1 MKKITRMKLINWH
14 YITDSTIDFNGSSL
28 ITGDNGSGKSTILD
42 ALQYVL
48 TGGKSKFNNAAHD
61 KANRDL
67 IGYVRCKTGKD
78 SKQYERT
85 GDVTAHV
92 AIEFYEEKKK
102 KSFILGVVIDS
113 SSDLNIPKHLFYRI
127 ENKKISDELF
137 LRGNTPRNISDF
149 KVNIKSFEHRLLN
162 TIQETQRDFGHRYG
176 ALNNRF
182 FELLPKALAFK
193 PIDNV
198 KDFVYSYILDTK
210 EVNIEY
216 LKENV
221 RTYLEFDKI
230 LQDIKNKLVRLTKID
245 LIYNELL
252 RISENIRVQEYII
265 LRASKEI
272 EENKLE
278 NKIKEE
284 KNSSDSYKKGMSKEL
299 AQREELDRDK
309 SIADELHTSLLKN
322 DTYQMIN
329 SLKNQ
334 INDLNNEYGRIVLRE
349 KEFDQ
354 NLAKEI
360 DRSKKLYNQS
370 IVVKGIEEF
379 ISSSK
384 DLMNLATISSFS
396 KASINIEHEYKAM
409 NDELVNKRA
418 ELKIKKTSEVSKLSD
433 IEKDIR
439 LLESKK
445 LVYGENIL
453 LLQNDISLGIKNELG
468 KDIEPKIICELLHIK
483 DPSWRNAVEGY
494 MNTQRFNLIV
504 DPQYFDIA
512 LSIYERVKSNK
523 NIHSVGLLNTQKL
536 DAFDTCAQDSL
547 AYLVTSNN
555 KYAKQYINM
564 ILGKVIRCDK
574 VEDLK
579 KFQRAITDTCMVYQN
594 NTARQI
600 SPDIY
605 KKPYIGEDAY
615 KEQLKQKI
623 VERDE
628 CTLKITE
635 ISKKID
641 ILDSTVNLLSGLR
654 LEYLRENCGIKLE
667 ANDKSN
673 ELKDK
678 NQQLERIDKSSL
690 IQLQFELDRIIDKNS
705 KAVKQ
710 LELVVRE
717 NIKLSVKI
725 ENLNKEISL
734 YEEISAEA
742 TGIFTVFEEKNM
754 DIIAR
759 AEDKFKDS
767 TKVRDLESIRTSF
780 FSSKKGYET
789 QKDKKN
795 NELSEAQR
803 DYNRDFHFGA
813 AEGTSGMKSFQNE
826 YRLLKDSKVIEYEE
840 KIKVSR
846 QKAEEQFK
854 EHFVSKLQEN
864 ILSAQGEF
872 KKLNNALKG
881 ITFGEDEY
889 KFQYMESKDNK
900 KFYNMIMD
908 DTNFGGFTLFTSSF
922 MDKHKEAIDELFER
936 ITIDDEES
944 QKTLEKFTDYRTYM
958 DYDIKIHHLDGSTS
972 SFSKVCRE
980 KSGGETQT
988 PYYVAI
994 AASFVQLYDGTHQ
1007 DESIGVILF
1016 DEAFDKMDENRIES
1030 MMSFLNKLNLQVI
1043 IAAPPQKIESIAGH
1057 VGTTLVI
1064 SREDTFSWVEALYIN
1079 EKL

>member
-14 YITDSTIDFNGSSL
+14 YITDATIDFNGSSL

-48 TGGKSKFNNAAHD
+48 TGGKSRFNNAAHE

-78 SKQYERT
+78 NKQYERT

-102 KSFILGVVIDS
+102 KSFILGAVIDS
-113 SSDLNIPKHLFYRI
+113 SSDLNTPKRLFYRI
-127 ENKKISDELF
+127 ENKKICDDLF
-137 LRGNTPRNISDF
+137 LKGNTPRNISDF
-149 KVNIKSFEHRLLN
+149 KVNIKSFEHRLFN
-162 TIQETQRDFGHRYG
+162 TMVETQRDFGHRYG

-182 FELLPKALAFK
+182 FDLLPKALAFK

-230 LQDIKNKLVRLTKID
+230 LQDIKNKMVRLSKID
-245 LIYNELL
+245 LIYNDLL
-252 RISENIRVQEYII
+252 RIVENIRVQDYII
-265 LRASKEI
+265 HRASKEI
-272 EENKLE
+272 EEKKLQ
-278 NKIKEE
+278 NKILEE
-284 KNSSDSYKKGMSKEL
+284 KNISDLYKKGMAKETM
-299 AQREELDRDK
+299 QSEELDRDK
-309 SIADELHTSLLKN
+309 ATADELHRSLLSN

-334 INDLNNEYGRIVLRE
+334 INVLDNEYRKIIANE
-349 KEFDQ
+349 KEFDG

-360 DRSKKLYNQS
+360 ERAKNLYNQS
-370 IVVKGIEEF
+370 IIIKGFEDF

-384 DLMNLATISSFS
+384 DLMNTATINSFS
-396 KASINIEHEYKAM
+396 KAAIDIEEEYKAM
-409 NDELVNKRA
+409 NSVAVNKRA
-418 ELKIKKTSEVSKLSD
+418 ELNVKKGSEVRRLSD
-433 IEKDIR
+433 IEKDIQ

-445 LVYGENIL
+445 LVYEENIL
-453 LLQNDISLGIKNELG
+453 LLQKSISLGIKNELG

-483 DPSWRNAVEGY
+483 DASWRNAVEGY

-512 LSIYERVKSNK
+512 LTIYERVKNNK

-536 DAFDTCAQDSL
+536 DDFDSCDEDSL
-547 AYLVTSNN
+547 AYLITSDN

-579 KFQRAITDTCMVYQN
+579 KFQRAITNTCMVYQN

-600 SPDIY
+600 NPTIY

-628 CTLKITE
+628 CRFIVTE
-635 ISKKID
+635 LNKEIEKLSC
-641 ILDSTVNLLSGLR
+641 TVNLLAGIR
-654 LEYLRENCGIKLE
+654 LEYLRENCTIKLE
-667 ANDKSN
+667 AYNKN
-673 ELKDK
+673 KELQDK
-678 NQQLERIDKSSL
+678 NLQLERIDKSSL
-690 IQLQFELDRIIDKNS
+690 IQLNFELDMVKKKNLIS
-705 KAVKQ
+705 SEQ
-710 LELVVRE
+710 LKLLVRE
-717 NIKLSVKI
+717 NVRLSVQI
-725 ENLNKEISL
+725 ENLKKEIILCVEQS
-734 YEEISAEA
+734 IEA
-742 TGIFTVFEEKNM
+742 TNIFVEFEEKNM
-754 DIIAR
+754 DIIDR
-759 AEDKFKDS
+759 AKDRFIDA
-767 TKVRDLESIRTSF
+767 TKVRDFESVRNSF
-780 FSSKKGYET
+780 LNAKKGYVT
-789 QKDKKN
+789 QEENKTK
-795 NELSEAQR
+795 ELSEVQR

-813 AEGTSGMKSFQNE
+813 AEGVTGMKTFQNE

-936 ITIDDEES
+936 ITIDDEQS

-958 DYDIKIHHLDGSTS
+958 DYDIKIHHSNGSTS

-994 AASFVQLYDGTHQ
+994 AASFVQLYNGTHQ
-1007 DESIGVILF
+1007 EESIGVILF

-1079 EKL
+1079 EKI